1 MPRFRGKSMRRIHL
15 CAVLTLLVLNACM
28 PKPAAPPAPE
38 PAPVAVAKD
47 TFKTCTWEK
56 VSGAHIAIW
65 SFRCGADMGG
75 AHLIRDDAVG
85 GFDLAGGPDEQPRM
99 VIRTFAKPASAPVEA
114 ALAAIRA
121 ASPGPDTA
129 TCALVPFKGFEDVWK
144 APLYDLEPTG
154 AAKAAYDAAN
164 ATEPQPNPCG
174 DLGIGPA
181 GDRFFTI
188 LPGDPSRVVYVDMGS
203 EIQVFDPN
211 TLKAE

>member
-1 MPRFRGKSMRRIHL
+1 MRTSVLFAISL
-15 CAVLTLLVLNACM
+15 LSLSTCA
-28 PKPAAPPAPE
+28 PKIADKATQKE
-38 PAPVAVAKD
+38 PTPVAVAKD
-47 TFKTCTWEK
+47 TFKTCAWQK

-65 SFRCGADMGG
+65 SFHCGADMGQT
-75 AHLIRDDAVG
+75 HLVRDDAAG

-99 VIRTFAKPASAPVEA
+99 VIRTFAKAASAPIDAV
-114 ALAAIRA
+114 LPAIRA

-129 TCALVPFKGFEDVWK
+129 TCALIPFKGFEDVWPAK
-144 APLYDLEPTG
+144 LYDLEPTG
-154 AAKAAYDAAN
+154 AAKAAYDKAN
-164 ATEPQPNPCG
+164 AVEPQPNPCG
-174 DLGIGPA
+174 ELGIGPA